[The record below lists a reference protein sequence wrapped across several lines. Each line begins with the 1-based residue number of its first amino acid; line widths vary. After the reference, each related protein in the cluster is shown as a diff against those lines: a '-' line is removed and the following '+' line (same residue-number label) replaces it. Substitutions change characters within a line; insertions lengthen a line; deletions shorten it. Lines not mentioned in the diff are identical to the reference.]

1 MSEIKPCPFC
11 GEDEIVCYQGNK
23 AIGTPNALYWYKIV
37 CMKCFCQTGERS
49 ENLTDVKKLLAE
61 DWNTRPI
68 EDELRARV
76 KELEAWQKEA
86 LPFIEAE
93 CGNLSDCLATSLPWE
108 ESIWV
113 NKNDFM
119 TKELYEDIES
129 VNTENHRLLVSL
141 IKQAEDN

>member
-68 EDELRARV
+68 EDALNQRI
-76 KELEAWQKEA
+76 KELENELK
-86 LPFIEAE
+86 AE
-93 CGNLSDCLATSLPWE
+93 KIRFQLLAET
-108 ESIWV
+108 IRAV
-113 NKNDFM
+113 VK
-119 TKELYEDIES
+119 
-129 VNTENHRLLVSL
+129 
-141 IKQAEDN
+141 